1 MRLDG
6 KVALVT
12 GTSSGI
18 GAAIAKTFVAA
29 GARVFGVDRQ
39 PPLVGLSGDFYHM
52 NADLAEAGIAP
63 RIFAEC
69 TERFGSVDILVNNAG
84 IGNARSIL
92 DTSDNEF
99 DRYLT
104 INLKA
109 PFALCREAVKTMAGR
124 GGAII
129 NIASVF
135 GIIGASQSA
144 AYVPT
149 KSGIIGLT
157 RNLAAEFGRDGIR
170 VNAVAPGLIAT
181 PLTRERLNENEWF
194 RKTMIE
200 TCPLGR
206 CGDPAE
212 VADAVLYLA
221 SDRSSFVHGVV
232 LPVDGGWSI
241 TKVVPRPR

>member
-6 KVALVT
+6 KTALVT

-18 GAAIAKTFVAA
+18 GAAIAKTFLEA
-29 GARVFGVDRQ
+29 GAKVFGVDRQ
-39 PPLVGLSGDFYHM
+39 APLTAQEGDFHHM
-52 NADLAEAGIAP
+52 DADLAEAGVAP
-63 RIFAEC
+63 RIFKAC
-69 TERFGSVDILVNNAG
+69 TERFGSPDILVNNAG

-92 DTSDNEF
+92 ETSDADF

-109 PFALCREAVKTMAGR
+109 PFALCREAVVAMRGR
-124 GGAII
+124 GGAIV

-135 GIIGASQSA
+135 GIIGAAGSA

-170 VNAVAPGLIAT
+170 VNAVAPGTVAT
-181 PLTRERLNENEWF
+181 PLTRERLEKDEWF
-194 RKTMIE
+194 RKMHFE
-200 TCPLGR
+200 SCPMER
-206 CGDPAE
+206 AGDPSE
-212 VADAVLYLA
+212 IADAVLYLA
-221 SDRSSFVHGVV
+221 SDRASFVSGVV
-232 LPVDGGWSI
+232 LPVDGGWSM
-241 TKVVPRPR
+241 TKVAPRPR

>member
-1 MRLDG
+1 
-6 KVALVT
+6 
-12 GTSSGI
+12 
-18 GAAIAKTFVAA
+18 
-29 GARVFGVDRQ
+29 
-39 PPLVGLSGDFYHM
+39 M
-52 NADLAEAGIAP
+52 NFAP
-63 RIFAEC
+63 NTTRNKQI
-69 TERFGSVDILVNNAG
+69 FGSVHILVNNVG

-109 PFALCREAVKTMAGR
+109 PFAFCREAVKTMAGR
-124 GGAII
+124 DGAII

-135 GIIGASQSA
+135 GIIGAAQSA

-206 CGDPAE
+206 AGDPAE
-212 VADAVLYLA
+212 IADAVLYLA
-221 SDRSSFVHGVV
+221 SDRSSFVNGVV

-241 TKVVPRPR
+241 TKVVPPPR